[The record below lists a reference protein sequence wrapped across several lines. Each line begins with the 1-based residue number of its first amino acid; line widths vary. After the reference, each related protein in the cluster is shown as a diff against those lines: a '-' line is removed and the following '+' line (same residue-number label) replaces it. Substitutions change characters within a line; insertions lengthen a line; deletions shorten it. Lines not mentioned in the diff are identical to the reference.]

1 VTTLF
6 LEKRIRRSAVLIS
19 IGVLVLLFSLLWKHP
34 LSFMAFLVVG
44 CPLIL
49 VGSLLYLYSLA
60 TEGTG

>member
-1 VTTLF
+1 MTTLV
-6 LEKRIRRSAVLIS
+6 LEKRLRRSAVLIS

-49 VGSLLYLYSLA
+49 VGLLLYLYSLA

>member
-1 VTTLF
+1 MTTLL
-6 LEKRIRRSAVLIS
+6 LEKRIRRSAVLVS
-19 IGVLVLLFSLLWKHP
+19 IGVVVLLFSLLWKHP

-49 VGSLLYLYSLA
+49 VGALLYLYSLA

>member
-1 VTTLF
+1 MTTLF

>member
-1 VTTLF
+1 MTTLL
-6 LEKRIRRSAVLIS
+6 LEKRIRRSALLIS

-49 VGSLLYLYSLA
+49 VGLLLYLYSLA

>member
-1 VTTLF
+1 MTTLV
-6 LEKRIRRSAVLIS
+6 LEKRLRRSALLIS
-19 IGVLVLLFSLLWKHP
+19 IGVLVLLVSLLWKHP

-49 VGSLLYLYSLA
+49 VGLLLYLYSLA